1 MSMPSSRPHHNKYFP
16 IVLFALSLGLIDC
29 ADARKADRQQAMD
42 INANN
47 GDWSTAESGISEL
60 SGAVHIEQGSLKID
74 ADKARIQHGKKEI
87 ESVVLFGTPARLQE
101 ELDDGSGMVNAS
113 AREIQ
118 YDLNKNEVLLI
129 GAVEVKKPRGKLT
142 GERIRYDLG
151 SGRMNAEGGSSR
163 IQMRLEPAKVK

>member
-1 MSMPSSRPHHNKYFP
+1 MPNLHQHRNRYFAL
-16 IVLFALSLGLIDC
+16 ILFALSLSSVEC
-29 ADARKADRQQAMD
+29 VDARKSDRQQAMD

-47 GDWSTAESGISEL
+47 GDWSTAESGTSEL
-60 SGAVHIEQGSLKID
+60 TGAVHIEQGSLKID

-87 ESVVLFGTPARLQE
+87 ESVVLFGNPARLQE

-118 YDLNKNEVLLI
+118 YDLGKNEVLLI
-129 GAVEVKKPRGKLT
+129 GSVEVKKPRGLLT

-163 IQMRLEPAKVK
+163 IQMRLEPAKAK